1 MSAPEKKKSFMGEFK
16 TFIARGNV
24 MDMAV
29 GVIIG
34 GAFGKISTS
43 LVNDVIMP
51 LISVLTGGVD
61 FSNWKIVLKAAV
73 AGADG
78 VIDASTEIAIRYG
91 AFLATILD
99 FLIIAFA
106 VFLMLKTINGF
117 HDKLKKA
124 EEEAPAKEPA
134 PPEPSNEEKL
144 LTEIRDLLKDKK

>member
-73 AGADG
+73 TGADG

-117 HDKLKKA
+117 HDKLKKQK
-124 EEEAPAKEPA
+124 APAEKPT

-144 LTEIRDLLKDKK
+144 LTEIRDLLKEK